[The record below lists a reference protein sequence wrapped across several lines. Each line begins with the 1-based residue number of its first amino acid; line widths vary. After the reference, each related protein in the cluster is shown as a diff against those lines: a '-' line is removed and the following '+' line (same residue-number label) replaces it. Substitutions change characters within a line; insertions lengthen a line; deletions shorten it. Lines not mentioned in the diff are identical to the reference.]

1 MADAARHSGRG
12 TEIAVS
18 RRLIRPVE
26 RHLDLARVLYYT
38 FPLSVLD
45 FKRPLSERTAPARE
59 SLFMKATSQTATPES
74 VVRLSASVDWP
85 ADTRRLKT
93 LKISRWIPDARAG
106 NVICNTHQSA
116 NAEALLSGNR

>member
-74 VVRLSASVDWP
+74 VVRQC
-85 ADTRRLKT
+85 RLAGRYT
-93 LKISRWIPDARAG
+93 PLK
-106 NVICNTHQSA
+106 
-116 NAEALLSGNR
+116 NA